1 MLPAMQA
8 RAEARP
14 DDPTTAPSPGWS
26 ALVVDDDPG
35 VRQSVRL
42 CLEADGARVLGVGS
56 TRAALEALERGR
68 FDVILLDL
76 WLGRDSGLTA
86 IPQMLAAHPGVG
98 IVVITAYA
106 TFETAVEAMRLGA
119 IDYVPKPFTPEQV
132 RHATRRVIATEAL
145 RRRVSSL
152 EERVEASEGD
162 DLFETQSPGY
172 AAFLATARRAAS
184 SESVVLMRGESGTG
198 KNVLA
203 RYIVAHGRRAE
214 RPLVTVHCPML
225 AGDLMTSALF
235 GHRRGSFTGAVDNA
249 VGKVEEAEGGT
260 LYLDEVGDLTPDA
273 QARLLRFLNDRTYER
288 LGDATERRADV
299 RLIAATNR
307 SLEDEVRAGRF
318 REDLFFRLNVITL
331 TLPPLRERSEDILPL
346 AQHYLNLC
354 RMQQARPNLELSQR
368 ARAALV
374 RESWPGNL
382 RQLRNAI
389 ERAVILAP
397 GPLLEPED
405 LGIDAPPVE
414 GERTRG
420 TAPVILG
427 GDITIEQLEV
437 EPIARVIFRAPSLEG
452 AARILGIDPTT
463 LQRKRKRY
471 GLT

>member
-1 MLPAMQA
+1 MLRAMQA
-8 RAEARP
+8 RADARTE
-14 DDPTTAPSPGWS
+14 DSAPAPAAGWS

-56 TRAALEALERGR
+56 THAALEALERGR

-76 WLGRDSGLTA
+76 WLGRDNGLTA

-152 EERVEASEGD
+152 EERVEATEGD
-162 DLFETQSPGY
+162 DLFETQSPTY
-172 AAFLATARRAAS
+172 SAFLASARRAAS

-203 RYIVAHGRRAE
+203 RYIVQHGKRAE

-235 GHRRGSFTGAVDNA
+235 GHRRGSFTGAIDNA
-249 VGKVEEAEGGT
+249 VGKVEEAAGGT

-288 LGDATERRADV
+288 LGEATERRADV

-307 SLEDEVRAGRF
+307 SLEEEVKAGRF

-331 TLPPLRERSEDILPL
+331 TLPPLRDRSEDILPL
-346 AQHYLNLC
+346 AQHYLTLC
-354 RMQQARPNLELSQR
+354 RMQQARPNLELSPR
-368 ARAALV
+368 ARASLV
-374 RESWPGNL
+374 REPWPGNL

-405 LGIDAPPVE
+405 LGIEAPPLE
-414 GERTRG
+414 GERVRG
-420 TAPVILG
+420 APVVLG

-437 EPIARVIFRAPSLEG
+437 EHIARVISRATSLES

>member
-1 MLPAMQA
+1 MQ
-8 RAEARP
+8 RAEARAA
-14 DDPTTAPSPGWS
+14 DDLTTAPVGPWS

-76 WLGRDSGLTA
+76 WLGRDNGLAA

-132 RHATRRVIATEAL
+132 RHATRRVIATEQL
-145 RRRVSSL
+145 RRRVTNL
-152 EERVEASEGD
+152 EERVVEAEGGE
-162 DLFETQSPGY
+162 LFETQNPAY
-172 AAFLATARRAAS
+172 AAFLASARRAAS
-184 SESVVLMRGESGTG
+184 AESVVLLRGESGSG

-203 RYIVAHGRRAE
+203 RYIVSHGRRAD
-214 RPLVTVHCPML
+214 RPFVSVQCSQL
-225 AGDLMTSALF
+225 AGDQMLGALF
-235 GHRRGSFTGAVDNA
+235 GEGRNP
-249 VGKVEEAEGGT
+249 GKVEEAAGGT
-260 LYLDEVGDLTPDA
+260 LYLDEVGDLTPEA
-273 QARLLRFLNDRTYER
+273 QARLLRFLNDKSYQRV
-288 LGDATERRADV
+288 GDGTERNADV

-307 SLEDEVRAGRF
+307 NLEEEVKAGKF
-318 REDLFFRLNVITL
+318 REDLFFRLNVINL
-331 TLPPLRERSEDILPL
+331 SLPSLRDRSEDILPL
-346 AQHYLNLC
+346 ANHFLVQC
-354 RMQQARPNLELSQR
+354 RRQQGRTTLELSPR
-368 ARAALV
+368 ARTALV
-374 RESWPGNL
+374 REPWPGNL
-382 RQLRNAI
+382 RQLKNAI

-397 GPLLEPED
+397 GPMLEPED
-405 LGIDAPPVE
+405 LGIDAAPVE
-414 GERTRG
+414 GEKIRG
-420 TAPVILG
+420 AAPVVLG
-427 GDITIEQLEV
+427 GDVSIEQLEV
-437 EPIARVIFRAPSLEG
+437 EHIARVISRAPSLEA

>member
-1 MLPAMQA
+1 MPL
-8 RAEARP
+8 AEART
-14 DDPTTAPSPGWS
+14 DDPTPAPSPGWS

-76 WLGRDSGLTA
+76 WLGRDNGLTA

-145 RRRVSSL
+145 RRKVSSL
-152 EERVEASEGD
+152 EERVEANEGD

-172 AAFLATARRAAS
+172 AAFLASARRAATA
-184 SESVVLMRGESGTG
+184 ESVVLMRGESGTG

-203 RYIVAHGRRAE
+203 RYIVAHGRRAD

-235 GHRRGSFTGAVDNA
+235 GHRRGSFDGAVDHA
-249 VGKVEEAEGGT
+249 VGKVEEATGGT
-260 LYLDEVGDLTPDA
+260 LYLDEVGDLTSDA

-288 LGDATERRADV
+288 LGETSERRADV

-307 SLEDEVRAGRF
+307 SLEEEVRAGRF

-346 AQHYLNLC
+346 AQHYLTLC
-354 RMQQARPNLELSQR
+354 RMQQARPNLELSPR

-420 TAPVILG
+420 AAPVILG

-437 EPIARVIFRAPSLEG
+437 EHIARVIARAPSLEA